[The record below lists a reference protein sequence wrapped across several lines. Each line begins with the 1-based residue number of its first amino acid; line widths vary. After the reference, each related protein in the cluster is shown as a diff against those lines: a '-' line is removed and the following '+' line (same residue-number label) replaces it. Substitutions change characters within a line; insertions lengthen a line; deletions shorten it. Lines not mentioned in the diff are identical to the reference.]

1 MGFGGRRGV
10 VRGVFWA
17 GLLAGLTA
25 VGCGDDSP
33 ARKAPHVPLARGP
46 ALPAPSVSEPLPDV
60 PGGVEHSP
68 LTLEAP
74 PMGYLVDARILVIS
88 PDGSDSELAAIRQTL
103 AYLGVRY
110 DVFVATTAPTLT
122 MANLTSDPMHG
133 FYNGI
138 ILTRGS
144 MVLPSGGT
152 SAFTAAEFQTL
163 SNYEAQFQVR
173 RVSLYTR
180 PDAGYGYTNASA
192 NNSFTMSTTVNATCT
207 QAGRAIFPYVNCNN
221 VVISGAAGFRAV
233 AADAATV
240 AVLTDSSGGVLAA
253 TRAYGDGREAMSL
266 NFAQSP
272 SLEHTLQLFH
282 GVVSWAT
289 RGVFLGE
296 RHAYIG
302 VQIDDLFL
310 PDDIY
315 PNTGATYRMSA
326 NDLQNAYDYTQAKR
340 AQAVTSGLRYH
351 WAYNGVGLSS
361 SDGLTQAERLGHLE
375 VGDGAWV
382 VAADL
387 EADDDEIG
395 AIERLALIGEGL
407 DRRLGAEGLDQ
418 LAGDDGAFFEA
429 LWIDVHQRNLC
440 IAQRVALQH
449 VTDDVLHEHG
459 GASANERDL
468 GVGH

>member
-1 MGFGGRRGV
+1 V
-10 VRGVFWA
+10 

-180 PDAGYGYTNASA
+180 PDAGYGYTTASA
-192 NNSFTMSTTVNATCT
+192 NNSFTMSTTGEHDVH
-207 QAGRAIFPYVNCNN
+207 AGRARDLPVRELQQRRDQRRGRVPRGGRRRRDRRRADRFQRRR
-221 VVISGAAGFRAV
+221 AGRDARLRRRPRGDVAELRAV
-233 AADAATV
+233 AQPGAHAAAVPRRRQLGDARRV
-240 AVLTDSSGGVLAA
+240 PGRA
-253 TRAYGDGREAMSL
+253 TRVHR
-266 NFAQSP
+266 
-272 SLEHTLQLFH
+272 
-282 GVVSWAT
+282 
-289 RGVFLGE
+289 R
-296 RHAYIG
+296 
-302 VQIDDLFL
+302 
-310 PDDIY
+310 PD
-315 PNTGATYRMSA
+315 R
-326 NDLQNAYDYTQAKR
+326 
-340 AQAVTSGLRYH
+340 
-351 WAYNGVGLSS
+351 
-361 SDGLTQAERLGHLE
+361 
-375 VGDGAWV
+375 
-382 VAADL
+382 
-387 EADDDEIG
+387 
-395 AIERLALIGEGL
+395 
-407 DRRLGAEGLDQ
+407 
-418 LAGDDGAFFEA
+418 
-429 LWIDVHQRNLC
+429 
-440 IAQRVALQH
+440 
-449 VTDDVLHEHG
+449 
-459 GASANERDL
+459 
-468 GVGH
+468 